1 LGPSDRAIT
10 YVPMAELL
18 ACDWILARAPS
29 RSQPCFD
36 DLKSVE
42 EVRQLA
48 SRETSVEMRMADH

>member
-1 LGPSDRAIT
+1 VIRLPLT
-10 YVPMAELL
+10 WMAEML

-36 DLKSVE
+36 DLRSAE

-48 SRETSVEMRMADH
+48 SRDTSVEMRMADR